1 MATLDT
7 TGEYPTT
14 LYYTDTGGSGR
25 PIVLIHGWPASGQ
38 SWQQIADPLVAAG
51 HRVVAYDRRGFGRS
65 GQPEGGYDYDTFA
78 DDLDTLLTRLDLVDV
93 ALAGFSMGG
102 GEVARYIAR
111 HGTARVTAAV
121 FVAAIPPC
129 LDATLPDNPEGGF
142 TPQAAAEMQVA
153 LRADPESFLTGFL
166 TNFYSVPVD
175 SGSELKVD
183 RDRIEAAIRVARQ
196 ASLTALAESI
206 ELWLTDFRGDL
217 GLIRMP
223 TLVIHGAGD
232 QIVPIQASGARMPQ
246 YGPGARLI
254 SVPDGPHGLLH
265 SHPGQV
271 SAALLDFLD

>member
-38 SWQQIADPLVAAG
+38 SWQQITDPLVAAG

-111 HGTARVTAAV
+111 HGTARVTAA
-121 FVAAIPPC
+121 FSWRP
-129 LDATLPDNPEGGF
+129 
-142 TPQAAAEMQVA
+142 
-153 LRADPESFLTGFL
+153 
-166 TNFYSVPVD
+166 
-175 SGSELKVD
+175 
-183 RDRIEAAIRVARQ
+183 
-196 ASLTALAESI
+196 
-206 ELWLTDFRGDL
+206 
-217 GLIRMP
+217 
-223 TLVIHGAGD
+223 
-232 QIVPIQASGARMPQ
+232 
-246 YGPGARLI
+246 
-254 SVPDGPHGLLH
+254 
-265 SHPGQV
+265 SHPAWTPRCPTIPRGV
-271 SAALLDFLD
+271 SPRRRRPRCRWPCEPTRRVS